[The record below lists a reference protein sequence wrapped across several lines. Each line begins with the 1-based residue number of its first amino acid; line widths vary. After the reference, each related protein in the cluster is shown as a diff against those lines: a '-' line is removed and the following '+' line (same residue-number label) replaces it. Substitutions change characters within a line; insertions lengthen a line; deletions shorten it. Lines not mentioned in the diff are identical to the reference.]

1 MRSGLVRPVGCR
13 LRRRLLRGL
22 VDGGVVAAERVLLD
36 EVELAYE
43 VVGHGEPVVL
53 VHGGLIAS
61 FFAPLLVERA
71 A

>member
-1 MRSGLVRPVGCR
+1 M
-13 LRRRLLRGL
+13 
-22 VDGGVVAAERVLLD
+22 ERVLLD

-61 FFAPLLVERA
+61 FFAPLLVEQA